1 MDTWAEN
8 SIGKYRVRR
17 SSSLRHTLYI
27 VLSWGLHVPAAFVL
41 CAPQLGYILA
51 SNIQNTNTF
60 FDVLQNSAMVVV
72 LGGILD
78 AIVLQRAS
86 KMLSGIHQK
95 GLVPCPVR
103 FNQVQASSQY
113 ILLVCNMDSE

>member
-51 SNIQNTNTF
+51 SNVQNTSLVYS
-60 FDVLQNSAMVVV
+60 VLQNTAMVYV

-78 AIVLQRAS
+78 AMVLQRTS
-86 KMLSGIHQK
+86 KILIGLHQK

-103 FNQVQASSQY
+103 FNQLQAESQY
-113 ILLVCNMDSE
+113 ILLVCVTGSE